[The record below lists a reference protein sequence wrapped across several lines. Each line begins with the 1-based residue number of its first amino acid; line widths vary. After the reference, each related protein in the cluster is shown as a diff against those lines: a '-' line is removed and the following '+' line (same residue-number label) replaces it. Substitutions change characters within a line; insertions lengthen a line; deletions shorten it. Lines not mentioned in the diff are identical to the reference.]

1 MVDEMPLAAL
11 DELPGSLAS
20 RRSRRKR
27 EIRTAVNLR
36 KMNGYIIQTCLLRKM
51 HTYESRMTE
60 NSDCCCAKEEIW
72 LKIHRNEEGI
82 YRAPYSVQ
90 DQSDYVDSEKYPER
104 RHQRIYTQFTAEH
117 T

>member
-11 DELPGSLAS
+11 DKLPGSLAS

-27 EIRTAVNLR
+27 ETRTVVNLS
-36 KMNGYIIQTCLLRKM
+36 KMNGYITKTCLLRNM
-51 HTYESRMTE
+51 HTYESRMAE
-60 NSDCCCAKEEIW
+60 KSDTCCAKEEIR

-82 YRAPYSVQ
+82 YRGPCSVQ
-90 DQSDYVDSEKYPER
+90 DQIDYVDSEKYPEK
-104 RHQRIYTQFTAEH
+104 RHQQIYTQFTTEH